1 MARIL
6 NLTGKKELI
15 FRGDVVSFDGVLC
28 LVGIHPESHKTVL
41 TALET
46 GDIVTEYGSSMEVDI
61 DDRVTLICQKEN
73 VSITL
78 NK

>member
-15 FRGDVVSFDGVLC
+15 FRGDIVALEGVMC
-28 LVGIHPESHKTVL
+28 FVGMHPETHKTVL
-41 TALET
+41 TALES
-46 GDIVTEYGSSMEVDI
+46 GEILAEYESSMDLDI
-61 DDRVTLICQKEN
+61 DERITLICAREN